1 MSQTATKTAPIERDA
16 EPAAVSDDLLA
27 RIVTETERQVTAK
40 ANRPSPIRLRSWE
53 EIERFAE
60 KAARSGMVPKDFLG
74 KPDAICIAVQ
84 MGSELGLAPMQSI
97 QNIAVVNGRPAIWG
111 DALPGLC
118 RASGM
123 CRSIR
128 EWSDGEGD
136 ALTFYCEAVRKDQA
150 LPIVAK
156 FSVADAKRAKLWQ
169 ENPTVRR
176 KSRDGGTYEA
186 DSGPWYSY
194 PDRMLQMRARGF
206 ALRDAFPDVLKGLLS
221 AEEAGDI
228 PWEDTGLSMAPPVA
242 TAAPIRTA
250 REAIN
255 DEVPLKAA
263 AAATPRAPRVVAT
276 AAYDTAWLAPLD
288 EPDPA
293 VWLGN
298 LERVLAACTSQD
310 EVTEAGGHVS
320 VRNAVAKAPP
330 DVRRRVS
337 ELLAQHFA
345 RLAPDPAQPSDG
357 QAGEVTIEGE
367 KYAAA

>member
-1 MSQTATKTAPIERDA
+1 
-16 EPAAVSDDLLA
+16 
-27 RIVTETERQVTAK
+27 
-40 ANRPSPIRLRSWE
+40 
-53 EIERFAE
+53 
-60 KAARSGMVPKDFLG
+60 
-74 KPDAICIAVQ
+74 
-84 MGSELGLAPMQSI
+84 
-97 QNIAVVNGRPAIWG
+97 
-111 DALPGLC
+111 
-118 RASGM
+118 
-123 CRSIR
+123 
-128 EWSDGEGD
+128 
-136 ALTFYCEAVRKDQA
+136 
-150 LPIVAK
+150 
-156 FSVADAKRAKLWQ
+156 
-169 ENPTVRR
+169 
-176 KSRDGGTYEA
+176 
-186 DSGPWYSY
+186 
-194 PDRMLQMRARGF
+194 LQMRARGF

-242 TAAPIRTA
+242 HGIKLPS
-250 REAIN
+250 EATQQMMR
-255 DEVPLKAA
+255 PA

-276 AAYDTAWLAPLD
+276 TAYDAAWLAPLD
-288 EPDPA
+288 EPDGM